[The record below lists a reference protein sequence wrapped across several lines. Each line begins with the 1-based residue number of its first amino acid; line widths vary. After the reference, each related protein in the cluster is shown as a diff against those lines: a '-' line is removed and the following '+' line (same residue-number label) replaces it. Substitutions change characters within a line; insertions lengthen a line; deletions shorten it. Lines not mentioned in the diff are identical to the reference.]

1 MNQINKK
8 LFDDIEARLEKDT
21 GTSLWGISHP
31 LNVLINLQDDIIE
44 GYELITKLHQK
55 KQESKDIIAE
65 IDKILRSSDA
75 KV

>member
-1 MNQINKK
+1 MSNINKK
-8 LFDDIEARLEKDT
+8 LFNDIVERVEKDT
-21 GTSLWGISHP
+21 GKSLWGVSHP

-44 GYELITKLHQK
+44 GYNLITKLQQK
-55 KQESKDIIAE
+55 KRESKDIIDE